1 MASIDAFLFLCPIGL
16 IHLSVTRMRFK
27 IPGQDLNVRLFERV
41 VCKDGQYDIFDVG
54 IEQADGTIDSVA
66 IGGSFAYA
74 KSVIKTMD
82 ANAAKAKAD
91 APLVDVAPPAAAA

>member
-41 VCKDGQYDIFDVG
+41 VCEDGQYDIFDVG

-82 ANAAKAKAD
+82 ANAAQAKAD
-91 APLVDVAPPAAAA
+91 APLVAVAPPAAAA